1 MVTKRIAEWS
11 GILGATV
18 NVRTLEDW
26 SGIYP
31 GNPVCGP
38 SEQESAA
45 VDVAEEDAYSN
56 MFQRLLH
63 AHRVTMGECWES
75 SVCLDPERTTKFTRP
90 ACCLPNLFRNS
101 ELEMKLLHR
110 HWNMRCTD

>member
-1 MVTKRIAEWS
+1 
-11 GILGATV
+11 
-18 NVRTLEDW
+18 
-26 SGIYP
+26 
-31 GNPVCGP
+31 VCWP

-101 ELEMKLLHR
+101 EMEIKLLHR
-110 HWNMRCTD
+110 LWNMHCTD